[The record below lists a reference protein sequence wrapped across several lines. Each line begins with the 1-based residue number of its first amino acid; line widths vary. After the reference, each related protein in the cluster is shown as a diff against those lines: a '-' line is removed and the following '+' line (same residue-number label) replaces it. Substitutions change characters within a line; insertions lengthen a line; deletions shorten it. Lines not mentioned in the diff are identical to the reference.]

1 MLSLEDLQRLS
12 GELKID
18 RERIIREYFELLVL
32 NELSNRTWSKSLVFK
47 GGTALRL
54 AYGSPRFSDDLD
66 FSLVDT
72 VRKDKLF
79 TFAKETSNK
88 YDLKIRDNWEK
99 RHTMLV
105 EFQIH
110 QPYLPQAFRLK
121 IEISKR
127 KSHTLH
133 YELKLLKSPA
143 APFEV
148 LFNVQT
154 LDSMAADK
162 LQSLSERSEP
172 RDLFDLWYISKKID
186 QPVPKIKQNIDT
198 KRIRQTLSKYLP
210 EQWKFMLD
218 EIIEEIKRNR

>member
-18 RERIIREYFELLVL
+18 RERIVREYFELLVL
-32 NELSNRTWSKSLVFK
+32 NELSNRPWSKSLVFK

-54 AYGSPRFSDDLD
+54 AYGSPRFSDGLD

-79 TFAKETSNK
+79 TFATETSNK
-88 YDLKIRDNWEK
+88 YDFKLRDTWEK
-99 RHTMLV
+99 RHTVLV

-110 QPYLPQAFRLK
+110 QTYLPQAFRLK

-127 KSHTLH
+127 KTRTLQF
-133 YELKLLKSPA
+133 ELKLLKSPV

-148 LFNVQT
+148 LLNVQT
-154 LDSMAADK
+154 LESMLDAK
-162 LQSLSERSEP
+162 FQSLSQRSEP
-172 RDLFDLWYISKKID
+172 RDLFDIWYISKKID
-186 QPVPKIKQNIDT
+186 KPVPRIEQKVDT
-198 KRIRQTLSKYLP
+198 KRVRQTLNKYLP

>member
-1 MLSLEDLQRLS
+1 MLSLEDVQRLS

-32 NELSNRTWSKSLVFK
+32 SELSNRTWSKSLIFK

-72 VRKDKLF
+72 VRKDTLF
-79 TFAKETSNK
+79 TFAAETSNK
-88 YDLKIRDNWEK
+88 YDLKIRDKWEK

-127 KSHTLH
+127 KSRSLK
-133 YELKLLKSPA
+133 YELKLLKSPV

-154 LDSMAADK
+154 LESILDDK
-162 LQSLSERSEP
+162 LKSLSQRSEP
-172 RDLFDLWYISKKID
+172 RDLFDIWYISKRID
-186 QPVPKIKQNIDT
+186 EPVPKIEQKVDT
-198 KRIRQTLSKYLP
+198 KRVGQTLNKYLP